1 MINGTTLCIHCK
13 TRFRVSKAQLA
24 AHQGMV
30 RCGHCLQAF
39 DARPN
44 FIADTVDAQPAD
56 IVETELV
63 SDIDQTDPVTEN
75 LQELS
80 DIPTPE
86 KAGKSKLASSV
97 SHLMSTTAA
106 LFASR
111 ENNSDAAP
119 GNGSV
124 DRSWIWV
131 SGVSILTILLLAQS
145 AYFFRI
151 SLAAHMPALKPTL
164 QAYCRL
170 LNCSVPLPENLDLI
184 SMESSSLDAD
194 PVKANQITLNALLR
208 NRAKYPLA
216 YPLLALTLNDSQ
228 DKPLSRRTFLPS
240 EYLPDDQSELIG
252 LQRNQELNIKLRL
265 RVLNL
270 KPSGYRLELFYKP
283 KE

>member
-44 FIADTVDAQPAD
+44 FIADSVEAHQPD
-56 IVETELV
+56 I
-63 SDIDQTDPVTEN
+63 INTDPASDANSTALGTEN

-80 DIPTPE
+80 DLPTPDQTE
-86 KAGKSKLASSV
+86 KSKFATTVSRLKSS
-97 SHLMSTTAA
+97 MTA
-106 LFASR
+106 LFTSHAKH
-111 ENNSDAAP
+111 
-119 GNGSV
+119 GNATPSHV
-124 DRSWIWV
+124 SKDRSWVWLT
-131 SGVSILTILLLAQS
+131 GVSILTILLLAQS
-145 AYFFRI
+145 AYFFRV
-151 SLAAHMPALKPTL
+151 SLAARMPALKPPL
-164 QAYCRL
+164 QAYCHL
-170 LNCSVPLPENLDLI
+170 LHCSVPLPENLDLM

-208 NRAKYPLA
+208 NRASYPLA
-216 YPLLALTLNDSQ
+216 YPMLALTLNDNQ

-240 EYLPDDQSELIG
+240 EYLPADQSEQVG
-252 LQRNQELNIKLRL
+252 LFSNQELNIKLRL
-265 RVLNL
+265 RVVNL

>member
-24 AHQGMV
+24 THQGMV

-44 FIADTVDAQPAD
+44 FIADTADVQLPDIIDTEPAGDAGTPAR
-56 IVETELV
+56 
-63 SDIDQTDPVTEN
+63 STEN
-75 LQELS
+75 LQELRDS
-80 DIPTPE
+80 PAPL
-86 KAGKSKLASSV
+86 KAEKSKFATTV
-97 SHLMSTTAA
+97 SRLKSSTTA
-106 LFASR
+106 LLASHPNHSNATR
-111 ENNSDAAP
+111 SNVSA
-119 GNGSV
+119 
-124 DRSWIWV
+124 DRSWFWLT
-131 SGVSILTILLLAQS
+131 GVSILTILLLAQS
-145 AYFFRI
+145 TYFFRV

-170 LNCSVPLPENLDLI
+170 LHCSVPLPENLDLI

-208 NRAKYPLA
+208 NRAGYPLA
-216 YPLLALTLNDSQ
+216 YPMLALTLNDTQ

-240 EYLPDDQSELIG
+240 EYLPADQRELDG
-252 LQRNQELNIKLRL
+252 LLNNQELNIKLPL
-265 RVLNL
+265 RVVNL